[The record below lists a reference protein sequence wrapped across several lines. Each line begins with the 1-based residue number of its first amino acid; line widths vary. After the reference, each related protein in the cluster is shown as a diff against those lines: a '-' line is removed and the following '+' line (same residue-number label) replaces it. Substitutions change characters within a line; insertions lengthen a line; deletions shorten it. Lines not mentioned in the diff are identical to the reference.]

1 MALSLLPQPK
11 SVKTLVGTFDFKE
24 VDTLFLSKQASKKV
38 KLAAQLFATEMKQRF
53 HLDFHIKT
61 TSSVDDPCGCLITH
75 HTREGIFVKTALQK
89 PQAYELLAAGHS
101 LSVSATDDGGLFYA
115 TRTIQQ
121 LLQDGTRIPALKI
134 QDWPVIACRTIHLD
148 LKGLT
153 PNLPALL
160 EFVERAALYKY
171 NTILI
176 EYEDR
181 FPWECLPELRGPHA
195 FTLETLKEFLRVCEE
210 HGLDVIPLVQVLG
223 HSEYILRHPRYLE
236 LAENRDT
243 PQQLCPSNL
252 KAQKLVRE
260 MVREIIA
267 AHPNS
272 TQIHLGADE
281 TWQLGQCAQCRPCF
295 NKKNGKYD
303 LYLDHVLKYVRQV
316 KAAGKSAL
324 LWDDMLRE
332 LPQELFKKIPK
343 DTGLCYWD
351 YRPHDGQFKPELLP
365 ALPRYR
371 EAGLNVYG
379 CSAVKGAEKFYG
391 NVPDYRQRQENVDW
405 WVEAAETHGPLAG
418 HIATAWSRFNSNLTP
433 CDPLPTIWPTAM
445 YAAERCW
452 TGLGSSRESCERRI
466 LAGFYGL
473 RPEAIEV
480 TQAHYSITTAR
491 AQEAAE
497 IFGQAKKSAR
507 RNRDVLE
514 LLELFAQLE
523 VLQHKRRDFTEQSG
537 AMLHALESG
546 RAHADQVSKFKA
558 LLPEWQRQIEYLRK
572 EFTRQLLQRFDKQ
585 EVDEFIQ
592 DRLLLTER
600 MYNHLG
606 NLLKRN

>member
-24 VDTLFLSKQASKKV
+24 VDTVFLSKRATKKV
-38 KLAAQLFATEMKQRF
+38 KLAAQLFANEMKQLF

-61 TSSVDDPCGCLITH
+61 SASVDDPFGCLITH

-101 LSVSATDDGGLFYA
+101 LSVSATDDGGLFAA

-134 QDWPVIACRTIHLD
+134 QDWPVVAFRVIHLD

-160 EFVERAALYKY
+160 EFVERAAMYKF
-171 NTILI
+171 TSILV

-195 FTLETLKEFLRVCEE
+195 LTPETLKEFLHACEL

-223 HSEYILRHPRYLE
+223 HCEYILRHPRYRE
-236 LAENRDT
+236 LAENRDA
-243 PQQLCPSNL
+243 PQQLCPSNP

-267 AHPNS
+267 AHPHS
-272 TQIHLGADE
+272 THIHLGADE
-281 TWQLGQCAQCRPCF
+281 TRQLGQCAQCRSHA
-295 NKKNGKYD
+295 NKKNGKHD
-303 LYLDHVLKYVRQV
+303 LYLEHVLKHVRQV

-324 LWDDMLRE
+324 LWDDMLRD
-332 LPQELFKKIPK
+332 LPPELFKKIPK

-351 YRPHDGQFKPELLP
+351 YRPHGGQFKPELLP

-371 EAGLNVYG
+371 EAGLKVYG
-379 CSAVKGAEKFYG
+379 CSAVKGAAEFHG
-391 NVPDYRQRQENVDW
+391 SVPDYRKRQDNIDW

-433 CDPLPTIWPTAM
+433 CDPLPTIWPTAI

-452 TGLGSSRESCERRI
+452 TGLGSSRESCERRL

-480 TQAHYSITTAR
+480 AHAHYYITEMR
-491 AQEAAE
+491 AKEAAE

-523 VLQHKRRDFTEQSG
+523 VLHHERKVFTEQAG
-537 AMLHALESG
+537 AMLHALETG
-546 RAHADQVSKFKA
+546 RAHADLVPKLKA
-558 LLPEWQRQIEYLRK
+558 HMPEWQRQIEYLRK
-572 EFTRQLLQRFDKQ
+572 ELTRQLLKRFDKQ

-600 MYNHLG
+600 TYNHLG